1 MELFHKS
8 SAQPVWLSFENPT
21 GGKGCGGKENNGAK
35 GHSFEYFEQG
45 ETKTICDM
53 EGPAI
58 LRRIW
63 ITIDERGPEVLQG
76 LRLKIFWD
84 HCETPAVD
92 VPFGDFFCMGLG
104 HMKTFENA
112 LFSSPEGRS
121 FNCYVPMPF
130 KHHAKITLTNDS
142 CTDIKRFFFDI
153 NLTRE
158 PVEENALYFHTAYRH
173 LPLTTLTKDVEI
185 LPKVCGTG
193 RYLGAQISV
202 KTNPIY
208 EDSWWGEGEVKVYLD
223 GDTDYPSLVGT
234 GTEDYIGSGWSQGE
248 FANLYQGCLH
258 CRGDEASFYRFHIP
272 DPIYFQTDCK
282 VTIQN
287 IGDNLKPHVLHYY
300 RDNNAPLIVTSAEV
314 EGRLTQ
320 LYGKDVDIES
330 LPDNAYLDY
339 YRQDSY
345 TTVGYYYLD
354 KP

>member
-1 MELFHKS
+1 
-8 SAQPVWLSFENPT
+8 
-21 GGKGCGGKENNGAK
+21 
-35 GHSFEYFEQG
+35 
-45 ETKTICDM
+45 M

-130 KHHAKITLTNDS
+130 KRHAKITLTNNS
-142 CTDIKRFFFDI
+142 YTDVTHIFYAID
-153 NLTRE
+153 LTRE
-158 PVEENALYFHTAYRH
+158 PVDDKALYFHTAYSYI
-173 LPLTTLTKDVEI
+173 PLTNLAEDVEI
-185 LPKVCGTG
+185 LPKVSGTG
-193 RYLGAQISV
+193 RYLGAQISI
-202 KTNPIY
+202 KTNPVY

-234 GTEDYIGSGWSQGE
+234 GTEDYIGSGWGQDE

-258 CRGDEASFYRFHIP
+258 CHGDEISFYRFHIP

-282 VTIQN
+282 VTIQDM
-287 IGDNLKPHVLHYY
+287 GGSLTDKTLHHY
-300 RDNNAPLIVTSAEV
+300 RDNNAPLILTTADT
-314 EGRLTQ
+314 GGHLTQ
-320 LYGKDVDIES
+320 ICGKNLDIES
-330 LPDNAYLDY
+330 LPEAYLCY
-339 YRQDSY
+339 YRQDCF
-345 TTVGYYYLD
+345 TTVGYYYLN